1 MTLASAA
8 VLLFLVM
15 DPLGNILLFVAALQG
30 VAPERRV
37 RVVVRELVIAYL
49 ILVAFLF
56 VGQPLLGLLQITG
69 PALTIAGALVLFLI
83 ALRMVFPTAERN
95 LSENVGGEPFIV
107 PLAIPY
113 VAGPSAMATVLLL
126 VSREPSR
133 WPAWLGA
140 LTAAWI
146 VSAVILML
154 GGRLSR
160 LLGQKG
166 LVALERLMGLVLVAV
181 AVQMF
186 LEGLRV
192 ALLFQYQRD
201 KQGLTARLCFI
212 YDTVMWLSAELA
224 AFARVV
230 ELGSFTAA
238 ARALG
243 VPKVALSR
251 ALKALEARTG
261 TRLLERTTRRV
272 TLTDAGRA
280 LLPWSQR
287 IAAETDAVRRAISL
301 QSGTRPGVRVLAD
314 SAWGRL
320 LLTPLVP
327 RFLERHASI
336 PLEVELLAQLP
347 VTAAPDWDV
356 LIQNGQPGAGLV
368 ATALGAPPVILCAT
382 PAWLQAHGTPLRPAD
397 LPRDAL
403 LIAGTAVDS
412 LRLKRGHET
421 ALLPISPRLAINDP
435 AVVHAATAAGAGI
448 GALPEFLCRQGLAM
462 GRLVR
467 VLPDWFA
474 ADVVELYAVCDLA
487 RAARPEVRALIDFLV
502 ANMVPVLGP
511 ADPGR

>member
-186 LEGLRV
+186 LEGLR
-192 ALLFQYQRD
+192 F
-201 KQGLTARLCFI
+201 
-212 YDTVMWLSAELA
+212 
-224 AFARVV
+224 
-230 ELGSFTAA
+230 
-238 ARALG
+238 
-243 VPKVALSR
+243 ALS
-251 ALKALEARTG
+251 
-261 TRLLERTTRRV
+261 
-272 TLTDAGRA
+272 
-280 LLPWSQR
+280 
-287 IAAETDAVRRAISL
+287 
-301 QSGTRPGVRVLAD
+301 
-314 SAWGRL
+314 
-320 LLTPLVP
+320 
-327 RFLERHASI
+327 
-336 PLEVELLAQLP
+336 
-347 VTAAPDWDV
+347 
-356 LIQNGQPGAGLV
+356 
-368 ATALGAPPVILCAT
+368 
-382 PAWLQAHGTPLRPAD
+382 
-397 LPRDAL
+397 
-403 LIAGTAVDS
+403 
-412 LRLKRGHET
+412 
-421 ALLPISPRLAINDP
+421 
-435 AVVHAATAAGAGI
+435 
-448 GALPEFLCRQGLAM
+448 
-462 GRLVR
+462 
-467 VLPDWFA
+467 
-474 ADVVELYAVCDLA
+474 
-487 RAARPEVRALIDFLV
+487 
-502 ANMVPVLGP
+502 VPVP
-511 ADPGR
+511 AR